1 MKYSLFPKESTQ
13 GKFGKRFATEA
24 FKPYLR
30 QVSYLHDPDSL
41 CFAHSFFLKLT
52 FWKKTLWYHLRRLL
66 NDSLHTLFQASGPK
80 TYPVQSA
87 KKIIVKLYTT
97 FKIQEPKNHTPFSS
111 TYILY
116 TCLGQ
121 IKECSPLRGL
131 LMVYCN
137 SWM

>member
-1 MKYSLFPKESTQ
+1 MTLIHF
-13 GKFGKRFATEA
+13 
-24 FKPYLR
+24 
-30 QVSYLHDPDSL
+30 VSHTV
-41 CFAHSFFLKLT
+41 FFL
-52 FWKKTLWYHLRRLL
+52 KKTLWYHLRRLL
-66 NDSLHTLFQASGPK
+66 NGSLHTLFKASDPK
-80 TYPVQSA
+80 THPVQSA

-97 FKIQEPKNHTPFSS
+97 FKIQEPKNHTLFSS

-121 IKECSPLRGL
+121 IKEYSPLRGL